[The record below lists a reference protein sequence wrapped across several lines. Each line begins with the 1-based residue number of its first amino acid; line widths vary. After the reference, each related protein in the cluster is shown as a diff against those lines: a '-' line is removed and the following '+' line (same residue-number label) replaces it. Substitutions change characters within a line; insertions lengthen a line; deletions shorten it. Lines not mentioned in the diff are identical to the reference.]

1 MQQQHVQVIRRKLQL
16 TAAVATALLPDY
28 LTVGERQ
35 RVEQKKMTTTE
46 HERIASYKYTLATW
60 LRSRID

>member
-1 MQQQHVQVIRRKLQL
+1 MQQQHVQIIRRKLQL
-16 TAAVATALLPDY
+16 AAVATTLLPDY